1 MTDPIDSASN
11 LKHRAVSA
19 TLWSGLGLFAQNGVQ
34 FFVTIVLARLLSPED
49 FGTVAVILVFAVV
62 AQVFS
67 DSGFGM
73 ALVQKHEL
81 GADDAS
87 SVFYFNVA
95 MGAALA
101 LLLWAAGPWIADFYG
116 WEILEPL
123 SALMALNLFVTTLGS
138 VQTALLTKEMRF
150 RLLMR
155 AGVTATAISG
165 AVAIALA
172 WQGFGVWSLAF
183 QLLTASCVTV
193 FLLWR
198 LSPWRPER
206 RFRLESLRSLFRFG
220 GFMFLS
226 ALLDRLYSKISPL
239 LIGKLYSIRDLG
251 YFHRADSTEQLP
263 SSLLSGIVGRV
274 ALPAFSAAAA
284 DEEMLRKGVHKAI
297 TILTLLNFPV
307 MLGLLASAHALIF
320 TLFGEKWLPAVP
332 FLQVLCLR
340 GLLMPLQVI
349 NLNVLMALGHSKLF
363 FRLEVWKKTLGLG
376 VLLVTSQFS
385 ILAMASGIAGMA
397 FIGFL
402 MNAHYTGV
410 FLGYS
415 AWQQLRDVG
424 GNLLA
429 AVAMLIVVWPI
440 VLWDGPSPPLL
451 LGLQVAVGVIFYV
464 ALCWLFR
471 LPAFLDALSEV
482 RVLLR
487 RARSAAAS

>member
-1 MTDPIDSASN
+1 MDPIDASN
-11 LKHRAVSA
+11 LKRRAVSA
-19 TLWSGLGLFAQNGVQ
+19 TLWSGLGLFAQHGVQ
-34 FFVTIVLARLLSPED
+34 LFVTIALARLLSPED

-67 DSGFGM
+67 DSGFGT
-73 ALVQKHEL
+73 ALVQKREL

-95 MGAALA
+95 TGAALA
-101 LLLWAAGPWIADFYG
+101 LLLAAAGPWIADFYG
-116 WEILEPL
+116 GEILAPL
-123 SALMALNLFVTTLGS
+123 AAFMALNLFVNTLGS
-138 VQTALLTKEMRF
+138 VQTALLTREMRF

-155 AGVTATAISG
+155 AQVTATAISG

-183 QLLTASCVTV
+183 QLLTSSCVTV

-206 RFRLESLRSLFRFG
+206 RFRPESLRSLFRFG

-226 ALLDRLYSKISPL
+226 ALLDRLYTKISPL

-251 YFHRADSTEQLP
+251 FYHRADSTEQLP

-274 ALPAFSAAAA
+274 ALPAFSAAAG
-284 DEEMLRKGVHKAI
+284 DEALLRKGVHKAI
-297 TILTLLNFPV
+297 TTLTLLSFPA
-307 MLGLLASAHALIF
+307 MLGLLASAHALVF

-349 NLNVLMALGHSKLF
+349 NLNVLMALGHSNLF
-363 FRLEVWKKTLGLG
+363 FRLEVWKKMLGLG
-376 VLLVTSQFS
+376 VLLVASQFS
-385 ILAMASGIAGMA
+385 ILAMASGLVAMA
-397 FIGFL
+397 FVAFL

-415 AWQQLRDVG
+415 AWRQLRDVA

-429 AVAMLIVVWPI
+429 ALAMLSVVWPLA
-440 VLWDGPSPPLL
+440 LWDAVSPPAM
-451 LGLQVAVGVIFYV
+451 LGLQVAVGVVFYV
-464 ALCWLFR
+464 SACWLFR
-471 LPAFLDALSEV
+471 LPSFLDVLAEA
-482 RVLLR
+482 RVLLH
-487 RARSAAAS
+487 RARSAGAA